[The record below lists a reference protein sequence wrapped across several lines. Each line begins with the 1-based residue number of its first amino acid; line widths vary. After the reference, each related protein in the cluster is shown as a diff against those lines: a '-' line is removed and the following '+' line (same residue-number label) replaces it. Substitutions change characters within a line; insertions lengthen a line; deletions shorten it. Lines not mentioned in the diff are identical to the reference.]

1 MARLGRFAVAHVF
14 ISLCAGQLGMGP
26 EDLQP
31 LTEFRQQHRKT
42 IDGRLC
48 AAAFV
53 QDRKAYTGCA
63 LARNPVGESGRPWC
77 YVEPQLLVSGK
88 ADGSWGYCAP
98 AIDYDAVRGVAAESL
113 AAAVATVRGHVAQLQ
128 KAQRAA
134 EDTLD
139 TYRRV
144 CSS

>member
-1 MARLGRFAVAHVF
+1 MGLACPRWCVHVCVARRVQWVELQRCAAELPMARLGRFAVAHVF

-77 YVEPQLLVSGK
+77 YVEPQV
-88 ADGSWGYCAP
+88 
-98 AIDYDAVRGVAAESL
+98 
-113 AAAVATVRGHVAQLQ
+113 
-128 KAQRAA
+128 
-134 EDTLD
+134 
-139 TYRRV
+139 
-144 CSS
+144 